1 MIKVYTNCL
10 REDVKLWKKEVGA
23 SYEDIASIVK
33 CSKSHLYEFL
43 KGKKNINYELGKVF
57 EMLVTWDVDV
67 FARYKAKMIIDKLI
81 AEYPTWQ
88 EAVNSPEFRG
98 EK

>member
-43 KGKKNINYELGKVF
+43 KGKKNISYELGKVF
-57 EMLVTWDVDV
+57 EMLVTWDVDE
-67 FARYKAKMIIDKLI
+67 FARYKAQMIVDKRK
-81 AEYPTWQ
+81 A
-88 EAVNSPEFRG
+88 NSPEFKG